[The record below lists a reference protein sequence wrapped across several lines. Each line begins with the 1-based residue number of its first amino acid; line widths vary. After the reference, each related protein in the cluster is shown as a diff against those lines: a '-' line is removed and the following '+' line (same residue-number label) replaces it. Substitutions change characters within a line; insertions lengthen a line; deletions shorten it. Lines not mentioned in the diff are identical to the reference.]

1 MFYVFWDFSSQL
13 GIKPAL
19 PTLGGEV
26 WTTREVPVL
35 RCAWLLQSCHS
46 VRPHGP
52 QPARLLC
59 PWDSP
64 GKNTGEGCHALL
76 QGMVRPGD

>member
-52 QPARLLC
+52 
-59 PWDSP
+59 
-64 GKNTGEGCHALL
+64 
-76 QGMVRPGD
+76 